1 MQQTSVWIGI
11 GSNMGN
17 RALHLQH
24 ALEYL
29 QSDDR
34 MQVVRT
40 SSLYETE
47 PLGFDSE
54 DQFLNAVAELSWNG
68 NPQELLELLLSTEQR
83 LGRSRIEGVRYVS
96 RPIDLD
102 ILFFGEEVIN
112 NSQLE
117 VPHPRMHERKF
128 VLIPLNELIPSYIHP
143 VLKQSIRELVHFCT
157 DNSEVFI
164 HAKPLS
170 VNH

>member
-17 RALHLQH
+17 RALHLQR
-24 ALEYL
+24 ALEHL

-68 NPQELLELLLSTEQR
+68 NPQELLELLLSTEQW

-143 VLKQSIRELVHFCT
+143 VFKQSICELVHFCT